1 MIVRDVRHALRR
13 VTRNPAFSALV
24 VLTLAL
30 GIGANTAIFS
40 VVDSVLLR
48 PLPYRDPDRL
58 VTIEHRY
65 PSIDL
70 DAPVSA
76 PGYRAYRDRTRSFER
91 FAVDTGWGANLT
103 GAGDP
108 VRVFAQRVSAGWFE
122 TYGVAPALGR
132 AFRPEE
138 DVRGRHFVAVVSH
151 AFWEEKLGADSS
163 ALGRVLSLNGEP
175 YEVVGVMPPGF
186 RPFFGRRSELWVP
199 LALTE
204 EELAESSGREFL
216 NATARLAPG
225 TTLEQAQAEMRSF
238 AEARKSELGE
248 GTYPADW
255 TLTLTRLHDQAT
267 GDVRPAVLLLF
278 GAVGFVLLI
287 ACANVANLLLARGA
301 GRRREIAIRMAMG
314 ASRGQLVRQ
323 MLIEA
328 TVLAI
333 AGAVLGAAFAWG
345 GLQALTA
352 SFDPANLIGRTI
364 DMDLGVLVFTL
375 AIAVATGIGFGL
387 VPALQVAGSAMQE
400 TLHEGGRAA
409 IAGRAGTLLR
419 RAFVVAEFGLALSLL
434 AGAGV
439 LIKSF
444 VKVNAVDPGFD
455 PSNLLTANVALP
467 DTSYADGVAR
477 NAFFDRA
484 IARIAVAPGVRA
496 VGATSVLPFG
506 GSWTTG
512 SFSVEGYTPP
522 TGELPPWG
530 DLRMVSPGFAEA
542 MRIPLLRGRFFE
554 ESDDDDAPP
563 VAVVDEQTVKRYWP
577 DVDPIGRRISFDSVP
592 DPDSQWL
599 TVVGVVGHAAHE
611 GLDADPRVQV
621 YLSYRQVPE
630 SFGVRAMAFAI
641 RTDGP
646 PGTVLPA
653 VRSALAEIDP
663 ALPLASVETMDDLI
677 ERSMGQRRLAVVL
690 LSIFA
695 GLGLTLAA
703 TGIYGVMS
711 YDVAQRVQELGVRMA
726 LGAGRRDVLGMVLS
740 RGARLAGIGVVLGVL
755 LSLGLTRAIQSQL
768 FGVRATDVQT
778 FVGVAVLLASVGLMA
793 TLVPALRAVRLDP
806 VRALRQE

>member
-1 MIVRDVRHALRR
+1 MIARDVRHALRR
-13 VTRNPAFSALV
+13 VARNPAFSALV

-48 PLPYRDPDRL
+48 PLAYRDPDRL

-70 DAPVSA
+70 DAPVSG
-76 PGYRAYRDRTRSFER
+76 PGFRAYRDRTRSFER
-91 FAVDTGWGANLT
+91 VAVDTGWGANMT
-103 GAGDP
+103 GAGEP
-108 VRVFAQRVSAGWFE
+108 VRVFVQRVSAGWFE
-122 TYGVAPALGR
+122 TYGVPPTLGR
-132 AFRPEE
+132 VFRAEE
-138 DVRGRHFVAVVSH
+138 DVRGQHFVAVVSH
-151 AFWEEKLGADSS
+151 GFWEQKLGADPA
-163 ALGRVLSLNGEP
+163 ALGRVLSLDGDS
-175 YEVVGVMPPGF
+175 YEVIGVMPVGF
-186 RPFFGRRSELWVP
+186 RPFFARRSELWVP

-204 EELAESSGREFL
+204 EDLAENVGREYL

-225 TTLEQAQAEMRSF
+225 VTLEQARAELRSF
-238 AEARKSELGE
+238 ADTRKAELGADA
-248 GTYPADW
+248 YPTDW
-255 TLTLTRLHDQAT
+255 TLTATRLHEQAT

-323 MLIEA
+323 MLLEA
-328 TVLAI
+328 TVLAV
-333 AGAVLGAAFAWG
+333 AGGLLGAVLAWG

-352 SFDPANLIGRTI
+352 TFDPANLIGGTI

-375 AIAVATGIGFGL
+375 ALAVATGIGFGL
-387 VPALQVAGSAMQE
+387 IPALQVAGSAMQE

-419 RAFVVAEFGLALSLL
+419 RSFVVAEFGLALSLL
-434 AGAGV
+434 AGAGLLV
-439 LIKSF
+439 KSLM
-444 VKVNAVDPGFD
+444 KVNAVDPGFD
-455 PSNLLTANVALP
+455 PSHLLTANIALP
-467 DTSYADGVAR
+467 DASYPDAVAR
-477 NAFFDRA
+477 NAFLDRA
-484 IARIAVAPGVRA
+484 IARIAVAPGVRG

-506 GSWTTG
+506 GSWWTS
-512 SFSVEGYTPP
+512 SFAVEGHTPP
-522 TGELPPWG
+522 AGELAPWG
-530 DLRMVSPGFAEA
+530 DQRIVSPGFAEA
-542 MRIPLLRGRFFE
+542 MRIPLLRGRFLQP
-554 ESDDDDAPP
+554 SDDADAPP
-563 VAVVDEQTVKRYWP
+563 VAVVDERLVERYWSN
-577 DVDPIGRRISFDSVP
+577 VDPIGKRISLDSAP
-592 DPDSQWL
+592 DPDSQWI

-621 YLSYRQVPE
+621 YLPYAQAPQPYMS
-630 SFGVRAMAFAI
+630 FAI
-641 RTDGP
+641 RTEGP
-646 PGTVLPA
+646 PIAVLPA

-663 ALPLASVETMDDLI
+663 ALPLAAVETMENLI
-677 ERSMGQRRLAVVL
+677 ERSVGQRRLAVVL

-695 GLGLTLAA
+695 ALGLTLAA

-726 LGAGRRDVLGMVLS
+726 LGAGRRDVLGLVLS
-740 RGARLAGIGVVLGVL
+740 RGARLAAIGVVLGVL
-755 LSLGLTRAIQSQL
+755 GSLGLTRAIQSQL

-778 FVGVAVLLASVGLMA
+778 FVAVAALLAGVGLLA